1 MYYIGLD
8 VGGTTFKAGVVDE
21 QGKILH
27 NAAMPT
33 GIERPYQEIIAD
45 MALLCKKVAAD
56 AGIAM
61 EEIASI
67 GVGVPG
73 LFDNKTG
80 RIPFCTNLGW
90 HDIPFVEE
98 MKKHLDTKV
107 VGDNDATVAGLAE
120 AVAGVSA
127 GVSDSVFLTLGTGV
141 GGGIIIGGKPYSG
154 AHGCGSEIGHMMIRM
169 RGEKCT
175 CGCFGCFER
184 YASATAIIREAKKA
198 LEENPESS
206 MMEKCDGDPEKI
218 NAKIVIDAAREGDA
232 AAKAVFDEYVYA
244 LAVGIINI
252 INMLDPEV
260 IVLGG
265 GVSAAGSFLLDAVR
279 EAVKPMVFFK
289 TMPYARIELAQL
301 GNDAGIIGAAFLGR
315 K

>member
-8 VGGTTFKAGVVDE
+8 VGGTTFKAGVVTED
-21 QGKILH
+21 GRIVHKD
-27 NAAMPT
+27 AMPT

-45 MALLCKKVAAD
+45 MAALCKKVAED
-56 AGIAM
+56 AGIPM
-61 EEIASI
+61 SEIKSI

-80 RIPFCTNLGW
+80 MIPFCTNLGW
-90 HDIPFVEE
+90 HDIPFVAE
-98 MKKHLDTKV
+98 MKKHLDTPV
-107 VGDNDATVAGLAE
+107 YGDNDATVAGLAE
-120 AVAGVSA
+120 SVAGVSA
-127 GVSDSVFLTLGTGV
+127 GIKDSVFLTLGTGV
-141 GGGIIIGGKPYSG
+141 GGGIIIDGKPYSG
-154 AHGCGSEIGHMMIRM
+154 AHGCGSEIGHMMIKM
-169 RGEKCT
+169 GGELCT
-175 CGCFGCFER
+175 CGNYGCFER
-184 YASATAIIREAKKA
+184 YASATAIIREARKA
-198 LEENPESS
+198 MAEHPESS
-206 MMEKCDGDPEKI
+206 MLVACGGDPEKL
-218 NAKIVIDAAREGDA
+218 NAKIVIDAAKAGDET
-232 AAKAVFDEYVYA
+232 AKTVFDSYVHA

-265 GVSAAGSFLLDAVR
+265 GVSAAGEFLLNAVR

-301 GNDAGIIGAAFLGR
+301 GNDAGIIGAAMLG

>member
-8 VGGTTFKAGVVDE
+8 VGGTTFKAGVVTED
-21 QGKILH
+21 GRIVHKD
-27 NAAMPT
+27 AMPT

-45 MALLCKKVAAD
+45 MAALCKKVAAD
-56 AGIAM
+56 AGIEM
-61 EEIASI
+61 SEIKSI

-80 RIPFCTNLGW
+80 MIPFCTNLGW
-90 HDIPFVEE
+90 HDIPFVAE
-98 MKKHLDTKV
+98 MKKHLDTPV
-107 VGDNDATVAGLAE
+107 YGDNDATVAGLAE
-120 AVAGVSA
+120 SVAGVSA
-127 GVSDSVFLTLGTGV
+127 GIRDSVFLTLGTGV
-141 GGGIIIGGKPYSG
+141 GGGIIIDGKPYSG
-154 AHGCGSEIGHMMIRM
+154 AHGCGSEIGHMMIKM
-169 RGEKCT
+169 GGELCT
-175 CGCFGCFER
+175 CGNYGCFER
-184 YASATAIIREAKKA
+184 YASANAIIREARKA
-198 LEENPESS
+198 IVEYPESS
-206 MMEKCDGDPEKI
+206 MLAACGGDPEKL
-218 NAKIVIDAAREGDA
+218 NAKIVIDAARAGDE
-232 AAKAVFDEYVYA
+232 AAKAVFGGYVQA

-265 GVSAAGSFLLDAVR
+265 GVSAAGDFLLNAVR

-301 GNDAGIIGAAFLGR
+301 GNDAGIIGAAMLG

>member
-8 VGGTTFKAGVVDE
+8 VGGTTFKAGVVTED
-21 QGKILH
+21 GRIVHKD
-27 NAAMPT
+27 AMPT

-45 MALLCKKVAAD
+45 MAALCKKVAAD
-56 AGIAM
+56 AGIEM
-61 EEIASI
+61 SEIKSI

-80 RIPFCTNLGW
+80 MIPFCTNLGW
-90 HDIPFVEE
+90 HDIPFVAE
-98 MKKHLDTKV
+98 MKKHLDTPV
-107 VGDNDATVAGLAE
+107 YGDNDATVAGLAE
-120 AVAGVSA
+120 SVAGVSA
-127 GVSDSVFLTLGTGV
+127 GIKDSVFLTLGTGV
-141 GGGIIIGGKPYSG
+141 GGGIIIDGKPYSG
-154 AHGCGSEIGHMMIRM
+154 AHGCGSEIGHMMIKM
-169 RGEKCT
+169 GGELCT
-175 CGCFGCFER
+175 CGNYGCFER
-184 YASATAIIREAKKA
+184 YASATAIIREARKA
-198 LEENPESS
+198 IVEYPESS
-206 MMEKCDGDPEKI
+206 MLAACGGDPEKL
-218 NAKIVIDAAREGDA
+218 NAKIVIDAAKAGDA
-232 AAKAVFDEYVYA
+232 AAKAVFGGYVQA

-265 GVSAAGSFLLDAVR
+265 GVSAAGDFLLNAVR

-301 GNDAGIIGAAFLGR
+301 GNDAGIIGAAMLG

>member
-8 VGGTTFKAGVVDE
+8 VGGTTFKAGVVTED
-21 QGKILH
+21 GRIVHKD
-27 NAAMPT
+27 AMPT

-45 MALLCKKVAAD
+45 MAALCKKIAAD
-56 AGIAM
+56 AGIEM
-61 EEIASI
+61 SKIKSI

-80 RIPFCTNLGW
+80 MIPFCTNLGW
-90 HDIPFVEE
+90 HDIPFVAE
-98 MKKHLDTKV
+98 MKKHLDTPV
-107 VGDNDATVAGLAE
+107 YGDNDATVAGLAE
-120 AVAGVSA
+120 SVAGVSA
-127 GVSDSVFLTLGTGV
+127 GIRDSVFLTLGTGV
-141 GGGIIIGGKPYSG
+141 GGGIIIDGKPYSG
-154 AHGCGSEIGHMMIRM
+154 AHGCGSEIGHMMIKM
-169 RGEKCT
+169 GGELCT
-175 CGCFGCFER
+175 CGNYGCFER
-184 YASATAIIREAKKA
+184 YASATAIIREARKA
-198 LEENPESS
+198 VAGHTESS
-206 MMEKCDGDPEKI
+206 MLAACGGDPEKL
-218 NAKIVIDAAREGDA
+218 NAKIVIDAAKAGDET
-232 AAKAVFDEYVYA
+232 AKTVFDGYVHA

-265 GVSAAGSFLLDAVR
+265 GVSAAGEFLLNAVR

-301 GNDAGIIGAAFLGR
+301 GNDAGIIGAAMLG

>member
-8 VGGTTFKAGVVDE
+8 VGGTTFKAGVVTED
-21 QGKILH
+21 GRIVHKD
-27 NAAMPT
+27 AMPT

-45 MALLCKKVAAD
+45 MAALCQKVAAD

-61 EEIASI
+61 SEIASI

-80 RIPFCTNLGW
+80 TIPFCTNLGW
-90 HDIPFVEE
+90 HDIPFVAE
-98 MKKHLDTKV
+98 MKKHLDTPV
-107 VGDNDATVAGLAE
+107 CGDNDATVAGLAE
-120 AVAGVSA
+120 SIAGVSA
-127 GVSDSVFLTLGTGV
+127 GIRDSVFLTLGTGV
-141 GGGIIIGGKPYSG
+141 GGGIIINGKPYSG

-169 RGEKCT
+169 GGERCT
-175 CGCFGCFER
+175 CGNYGCFER
-184 YASATAIIREAKKA
+184 YASATAIIREARKA
-198 LEENPESS
+198 VAEHPESS
-206 MMEKCDGDPEKI
+206 MMASCSGDPEKI
-218 NAKIVIDAAREGDA
+218 NAKIVIDAAKAGDET
-232 AAKAVFDEYVYA
+232 AKTVFDGYVHG

-265 GVSAAGSFLLDAVR
+265 GVSAAGDFLLDAVR

-289 TMPYARIELAQL
+289 TMPYARIELARL
-301 GNDAGIIGAAFLGR
+301 GNDAGIIGAAMLGR
-315 K
+315 